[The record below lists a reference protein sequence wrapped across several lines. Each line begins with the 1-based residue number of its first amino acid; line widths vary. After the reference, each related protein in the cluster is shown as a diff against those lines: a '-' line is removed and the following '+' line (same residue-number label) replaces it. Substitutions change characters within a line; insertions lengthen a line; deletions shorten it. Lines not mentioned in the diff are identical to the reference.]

1 MAPTLAE
8 LAQRLNRR
16 RGVPPLVLMTD
27 PGVDPLPLVARLPP
41 GSAVVLRH
49 YGHPKRAALGLALAA
64 ICRRRRLLLLV
75 AGDARLAAALR
86 ANGLHLPEG
95 LARGAVRSLAWLRRR
110 NGLLSVAAHSRA
122 ALVQARRLRADW
134 VTLSPV
140 FPTASHP
147 GANSLGPRRFAAM
160 ARDSGLPV
168 LALGGVTACNVR
180 RLRGAAGVATVSG
193 LQVPRG
199 LARLVGSACNG
210 SSGQ

>member
-27 PGVDPLPLVARLPP
+27 PRVDPLPLAALLPP
-41 GSAVVLRH
+41 GSAVILRH
-49 YGHPKRAALGLALAA
+49 YGVPERAALGRALARL
-64 ICRRRRLLLLV
+64 CRRRRLLLLV

-86 ANGLHLPEG
+86 ADGLHLPEG
-95 LARGAVRSLAWLRRR
+95 LARGAARSLAWLRRR
-110 NGLLSVAAHSRA
+110 NGILSVAAHSRP
-122 ALVQARRLRADW
+122 ALVRAQRLRADW
-134 VTLSPV
+134 ATLSPV
-140 FPTASHP
+140 FSTASHP
-147 GANSLGPRRFAAM
+147 GAASLGPRRFATL
-160 ARDSGLPV
+160 ARAAGLPV
-168 LALGGVTACNVR
+168 LALGGITACNVR

-193 LQVPRG
+193 LQVPRR